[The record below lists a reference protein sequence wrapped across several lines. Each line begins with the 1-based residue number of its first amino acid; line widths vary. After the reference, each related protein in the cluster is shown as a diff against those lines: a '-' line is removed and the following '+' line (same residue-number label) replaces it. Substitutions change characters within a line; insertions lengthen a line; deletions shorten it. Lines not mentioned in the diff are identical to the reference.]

1 MPYGSTHSS
10 HDLNLMA
17 FISQVPLDELQ
28 AVNMLLA
35 AIGEA
40 AVSSLATA
48 TTVEVTQAKNLLS
61 NTNRSIQ
68 QKGWHFNTEWDVT
81 LSLDS
86 DSYLPLG
93 SNIMSVM
100 VPGTLTTMRGRS
112 GSPFLYDLDN
122 NTFTF
127 SGAITNA
134 VTITLLDFVDT
145 PQTFRQYVT
154 VRAARIFQEEIIG
167 QVSAESVNRVEEAEA
182 YADLLDDETDRAGYN
197 VGYSD
202 IDMYNITKK
211 HRKTW

>member
-1 MPYGSTHSS
+1 
-10 HDLNLMA
+10 MA
-17 FISQVPLDELQ
+17 FISTTPTSELE

-40 AVSSLATA
+40 AVSSLETA

-61 NTNRSIQ
+61 NTNRGIQ
-68 QKGWHFNTEWDVT
+68 QKGWHFNTEWDVVLT
-81 LSLDS
+81 RDS
-86 DSYLPLG
+86 DNFIPLG
-93 SNIMSVM
+93 TSILSVY

-127 SGAITNA
+127 GSTITNA

-145 PQTFRQYVT
+145 PQTFRHYVT

-167 QVSAESVNRVEEAEA
+167 QVSAEQVNRIEETEA

-202 IDMYNITKK
+202 IEMYNITKK
-211 HRKTW
+211 HRKLW